1 MRWKELRRK
10 YSDRLSELATMPPHQ
25 VLGVSV
31 DANSAE
37 IRASYIELVKAYH
50 PDQLSNN
57 CRSIGNNLGIVI
69 TAFLS
74 NGSSDSRSF
83 RVSFLINDHTGI
95 ILAIYKSTIKSSP
108 RFSLSND
115 NSLEE
120 FLSHFGFSFS
130 DRYQEHISNTSRWE
144 SI

>member
-50 PDQLSNN
+50 PDRADPFLVRHNEEMLKLINAAYKQLSK
-57 CRSIGNNLGIVI
+57 V
-69 TAFLS
+69 
-74 NGSSDSRSF
+74 
-83 RVSFLINDHTGI
+83 
-95 ILAIYKSTIKSSP
+95 
-108 RFSLSND
+108 
-115 NSLEE
+115 
-120 FLSHFGFSFS
+120 
-130 DRYQEHISNTSRWE
+130 
-144 SI
+144 